1 MPTLNFTHNN
11 IQHHARTRKTAP
23 KTPYRTSNSALTA
36 NRKAQLQPQKI
47 FHTHTN
53 RPSDNNGYII
63 NNPSSHRRPDRDDD
77 GLQKQATKYGFADSP
92 TVRMKKF
99 WSGQQKEKPVGRRF
113 NSCRPH
119 QNTIFSE
126 ALILLKGCE

>member
-1 MPTLNFTHNN
+1 M
-11 IQHHARTRKTAP
+11 I
-23 KTPYRTSNSALTA
+23 SAWLERWGRSLA
-36 NRKAQLQPQKI
+36 
-47 FHTHTN
+47 
-53 RPSDNNGYII
+53 
-63 NNPSSHRRPDRDDD
+63 RDDD

-119 QNTIFSE
+119 QDLFLSGKDEPNL
-126 ALILLKGCE
+126 ALFLLFNLLD